1 MAEVISARVG
11 EDLLARVD
19 DMRGEQTRGAWGASL
34 IEGELTDGLA
44 ADPLSLPSL
53 ASAPVNRA
61 RASCALASAAGNGT
75 PHASAFGSS
84 RCARPAQPH
93 SRAAPTGGRCH
104 PARPASSTA
113 ARRDPDDPHTA
124 LRECRTRGAQNGIM
138 EP

>member
-19 DMRGEQTRGAWGASL
+19 DMRGEQARGAWVASL
-34 IEGELTDGLA
+34 IERELT
-44 ADPLSLPSL
+44 SLPSL
-53 ASAPVNRA
+53 ASAMVNRA

-75 PHASAFGSS
+75 PQVSAFASS

-93 SRAAPTGGRCH
+93 SRAAPTGGRYH
-104 PARPASSTA
+104 PAPPASSTA

-124 LRECRTRGAQNGIM
+124 LWECRTRGARNGIM